1 MEPSG
6 PPHEER
12 QLTMRRI
19 SRILLVVLALGAV
32 ALAGCSSGAE
42 LETVSPETAAE
53 TIESNPDVVVLDIR
67 TPEEFAGGFI
77 DGAVNIDFHAP
88 DFNDR
93 LASLDKDAEYVVYCR
108 SDNRSGQAMDVFA
121 DLGFQTVTEIDGGI
135 VAWYETGL
143 PVVFG

>member
-1 MEPSG
+1 
-6 PPHEER
+6 
-12 QLTMRRI
+12 MRRI

-32 ALAGCSSGAE
+32 ALAGCSSDGA
-42 LETVSPETAAE
+42 LETVSPESAAE

-77 DGAVNIDFHAP
+77 EGAVNIDFYAA
-88 DFNDR
+88 DFNDQ